1 MLRELSSFPLAVG
14 ELAGL
19 AALSAL
25 GTADPNA
32 GFPLGTLRG
41 LLGLGGSVY
50 TSPLFLGLAGLLGAS
65 LAACSYTRQWPQVK
79 VARRWAFRGPEGVR
93 GLPLCAAA
101 ARPSLE
107 ALAEALEAGG
117 FQTFVEPSAA
127 PAAGA
132 AGGGG
137 AGGSGRRLYAFK
149 GLSGRLAPILVHVSL
164 LLILAGALGTGLGGW
179 EGSAMVPEGQ
189 TAPLACDA
197 RGAATGDGCGLRPK
211 TPLGW
216 LFTPEAVREGLQ
228 LQVDRFAIDYY
239 PDGKVQQ
246 FRSDLSV
253 LPGGEEGGEGG
264 GDALQRKQI
273 SVNDPLR
280 EGGVT
285 VYQTDWEVSGL
296 RVAVTGLEGPDGGA
310 GPGAADDAAAG
321 PAAGPGGEAAGG
333 ATEGPAGATASPPG
347 GGGGDGGPL
356 ASDEPVRLALPM
368 APLEG
373 RLEGVQGRLWGA
385 FLPLKQEESGRVRGV
400 SIVARDLQTVTV
412 YDSSGAFVG
421 VRRPGSQ
428 LQPLE
433 VDGLGLSVEAISGAT
448 GVELKADPG
457 VPLVY
462 AGCGVLMV
470 TTLLS
475 FQPFAQV
482 WACEEPGRVVAGGR
496 ANRGQREF
504 ERAFRQA
511 LGRE

>member
-1 MLRELSSFPLAVG
+1 MG

-32 GFPLGTLRG
+32 GFPVGTLRG
-41 LLGLGGSVY
+41 ILGLGGSVY
-50 TSPLFLGLAGLLGAS
+50 TSPVFLGLAGLLGAS

-79 VARRWAFRGPEGVR
+79 VARRWRFRGPQGVR
-93 GLPLCAAA
+93 SLPLCAAA

-107 ALAEALEAGG
+107 ALVEALEAAG
-117 FQTFVEPSAA
+117 FQTFVEPGRRAA
-127 PAAGA
+127 PDVA
-132 AGGGG
+132 
-137 AGGSGRRLYAFK
+137 GRRLYAFK

-179 EGSAMVPEGQ
+179 EGSAMIPEGQ
-189 TAPLACDA
+189 SSPLECSSGT
-197 RGAATGDGCGLRPK
+197 RGDGCGLLPK
-211 TPLGW
+211 TPLGR
-216 LFTPEAVREGLQ
+216 LFVPAAVRDGLE
-228 LQVDRFAIDYY
+228 LQVDNFGIDYY

-253 LPGGEEGGEGG
+253 LNGGG

-296 RVAVTGLEGPDGGA
+296 RISVTGLEGA
-310 GPGAADDAAAG
+310 NTGAAGASGEEGRDDAEEAVTSEVE
-321 PAAGPGGEAAGG
+321 PAEEAEV
-333 ATEGPAGATASPPG
+333 TEIP
-347 GGGGDGGPL
+347 
-356 ASDEPVRLALPM
+356 EPVRLALPM

-373 RLEGVQGRLWGA
+373 RLEGVGGRLWGA
-385 FLPLKQEESGRVRGV
+385 FLPLGQDEGSDRVRGL
-400 SIVARDLQTVTV
+400 SIIARDLQSVTI

-428 LQPLE
+428 LKPLE
-433 VDGLGLSVEAISGAT
+433 VDGLTLAIEEITGST

-475 FQPFAQV
+475 FQPFVQV
-482 WACEEPGRVVAGGR
+482 WACEEPGRVVAGGQ
-496 ANRGQREF
+496 ANRGKREF
-504 ERAFRQA
+504 EREFRQA